1 MIDDRSGLLGYR
13 DSLGVYAS
21 VRDNSATIL
30 NTSHSNLSD
39 NSKGSK
45 GKLGI
50 LFQNIN
56 KKIQ

>member
-1 MIDDRSGLLGYR
+1 MINDKSGLLAYR
-13 DSLGVYAS
+13 DSLGVCAS
-21 VRDNSATIL
+21 VRDNSVLIM

-39 NSKGSK
+39 DSKCSK